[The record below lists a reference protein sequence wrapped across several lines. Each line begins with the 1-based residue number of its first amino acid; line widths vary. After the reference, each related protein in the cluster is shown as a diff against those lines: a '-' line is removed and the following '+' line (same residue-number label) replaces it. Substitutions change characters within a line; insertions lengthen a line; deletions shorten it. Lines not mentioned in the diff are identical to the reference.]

1 MRVDEED
8 EPAVKGYK
16 DADDRYAEY
25 QGRPEQIKHRAERNE
40 ARRAETKKLGH
51 APTGDVAHVQPLV
64 RGGANTLKNEKVESA
79 AKNRSWRAGQK
90 GYKVPLD
97 K

>member
-1 MRVDEED
+1 MPTSKNPPSKRN
-8 EPAVKGYK
+8 YK
-16 DADDRYAEY
+16 HEYAEY

-51 APTGDVAHVQPLV
+51 APSGDVAHITPLAG
-64 RGGANTLKNEKVESA
+64 GGANKLSNERVESA
-79 AKNRSWRAGQK
+79 KKNRSWRAGQTK
-90 GYKVPLD
+90 YHVPVD